1 MSQLPAPSSVV
12 RGAPVDSHRNERGV
26 ALVVVL
32 LLTVALSAIGASLLL
47 LAKTDTYTSMNY
59 RMMSQARYGAE
70 SGVMRAANY
79 LTQVY
84 QDPGQAVGDPLAN
97 YNMTVSPV
105 TYNGQPVVL
114 SADPNQPSNYPYA
127 PAQTAFNAAV
137 QGSLVEGQTVNYTA
151 YATLLSMRTV
161 QEYGATTPR
170 VIQTWRLTGTGS
182 IGGARPATVEVTST
196 LEQQLTPI
204 MSFGLFATGGSCGAL
219 EFAGG
224 ATTSSYDSSNM
235 TMLNG
240 QPVTQNTGGSVG
252 SNGNLSLQGS
262 GTQINGSLSTPR
274 TGVGNCK
281 NGTVTAFSGNV
292 ATVTEGIV
300 QLPQSISYPTP
311 ALPNPLPP
319 TTGSSWASCAALGLS
334 APTCTGSP
342 GNITLDPQGGTLTFG
357 NVDIGNNNVHL
368 KAGLYNINSIQS
380 NATAVLYIDNGP
392 VVMNVAG
399 QSTNQPVSLNGNGF
413 NNPSFDPTNFQM
425 LYGGTSA
432 ININGGSQSAAM
444 IYAPNADIIFNGG
457 ADFYGSMVGATIK
470 DTGGAKFH
478 YDRRL
483 QNDFMMGG
491 AFMMSSFTWRKY

>member
-1 MSQLPAPSSVV
+1 
-12 RGAPVDSHRNERGV
+12 
-26 ALVVVL
+26 VL

-170 VIQTWRLTGTGS
+170 VIQTWRLTWDG
-182 IGGARPATVEVTST
+182 IDRGGAARDCRSHEHARAAAHADHEFRTLRHRRFLRRVGVRRWREHQQLRLLQHVVAERPA
-196 LEQQLTPI
+196 
-204 MSFGLFATGGSCGAL
+204 
-219 EFAGG
+219 
-224 ATTSSYDSSNM
+224 
-235 TMLNG
+235 
-240 QPVTQNTGGSVG
+240 VTQNTGGSVG
-252 SNGNLSLQGS
+252 SNGNLSSQG

-281 NGTVTAFSGNV
+281 NGTVTAFSGDT

-319 TTGSSWASCAALGLS
+319 TTGSSWASCASWSVCSDLHRQ
-334 APTCTGSP
+334 P
-342 GNITLDPQGGTLTFG
+342 GNITLDPQ
-357 NVDIGNNNVHL
+357 VE
-368 KAGLYNINSIQS
+368 
-380 NATAVLYIDNGP
+380 
-392 VVMNVAG
+392 
-399 QSTNQPVSLNGNGF
+399 
-413 NNPSFDPTNFQM
+413 
-425 LYGGTSA
+425 
-432 ININGGSQSAAM
+432 
-444 IYAPNADIIFNGG
+444 
-457 ADFYGSMVGATIK
+457 
-470 DTGGAKFH
+470 
-478 YDRRL
+478 R
-483 QNDFMMGG
+483 
-491 AFMMSSFTWRKY
+491 